1 MDSLYPPSTLTP
13 FHTLHKAQS
22 HLSAVPSPPV
32 VPRALN
38 LKRRSFDLPLTS
50 GGVKRA
56 NTFEAGGQ
64 ATRRRCSIKSLNEPD
79 GAAMWTPEPRGVPD
93 GAECTLR
100 DQPRTSLQ
108 ALEQQYDDLKNVVRR
123 EEERLDKSAVQHM
136 TAALFPNIS
145 SSSAAQ
151 NLSCSEMIQSAY
163 ERMREETE
171 GQLGTPGPSDML
183 SRRLDRELKIRNRRS
198 GEHRVIRSP
207 SERRI
212 GTIRR
217 RSKESVQNTAKSLI
231 SPEEVATPVP
241 APPAFH
247 HTPKM
252 KATLLS
258 TPASASL
265 RRGRPNSVKS
275 GLPLVVRPSAPLS
288 PGLQAEDPTPG
299 HNSSRLVVVSR
310 RTEEGSALQ
319 DKLAKK
325 TCEKQT
331 FNSSRKQTG
340 GSRASP
346 SDQRSQ
352 DAADML
358 TTITTTMESESSG
371 GEENLCSSFLE
382 EVMGPMTR
390 RRSRRLSLASSIPKL
405 KLSPSPSQASELN
418 SEEAWVC
425 AQDYLKAEGGESGE
439 GVVGRPSLAALVKQR
454 KVSAAVQL
462 FNNLR
467 PASPYMSGSS
477 ATEVQR
483 GRAAR
488 LTPRTT
494 MTPRELLR
502 ARGSLVQS
510 PARIAVV
517 APLRESSL
525 VNIQLEPHRT
535 RTPQKTLSLL
545 LHQDNTN
552 PPKLP
557 PRGAV
562 RPSPGRLKYR

>member
-1 MDSLYPPSTLTP
+1 MPSPLG
-13 FHTLHKAQS
+13 
-22 HLSAVPSPPV
+22 VPSAPY
-32 VPRALN
+32 
-38 LKRRSFDLPLTS
+38 LKRRSFDLPFSS

-56 NTFEAGGQ
+56 NTFDTGGQ
-64 ATRRRCSIKSLNEPD
+64 ATRRRSSIKSLNEPD

-108 ALEQQYDDLKNVVRR
+108 ALEQEYDTIKNVVQR
-123 EEERLDKSAVQHM
+123 EEERLDQSAVQHM
-136 TAALFPNIS
+136 TAALFPNMS
-145 SSSAAQ
+145 TTTTGQ
-151 NLSCSEMIQSAY
+151 NLSCSEMIQNAY

-231 SPEEVATPVP
+231 SPEEVATPAP
-241 APPAFH
+241 AASAFH
-247 HTPKM
+247 CTPKM

-275 GLPLVVRPSAPLS
+275 GLPVVVRSSATHS
-288 PGLQAEDPTPG
+288 PGPQIEDTTPG

-310 RTEEGSALQ
+310 RADEGSVAQ
-319 DKLAKK
+319 DTSLK
-325 TCEKQT
+325 TTRERQT
-331 FNSSRKQTG
+331 LNRSRKQS
-340 GSRASP
+340 GSIRASP
-346 SDQRSQ
+346 NDHQSFHGASDKPS
-352 DAADML
+352 
-358 TTITTTMESESSG
+358 TTITTSMESEPSG
-371 GEENLCSSFLE
+371 EEENLCSSFLE
-382 EVMGPMTR
+382 EVMGPLTR

-405 KLSPSPSQASELN
+405 KLSPSPSQSSEP
-418 SEEAWVC
+418 SPEEEWVC
-425 AQDYLKAEGGESGE
+425 APDYLKAEGEECGE

-467 PASPYMSGSS
+467 PASPYTSS
-477 ATEVQR
+477 SSVAEHQQQR

-494 MTPRELLR
+494 MTPKDLLK
-502 ARGSLVQS
+502 ARGPLIQS
-510 PARIAVV
+510 PARVAVV

-525 VNIQLEPHRT
+525 VNIQQESQRGK
-535 RTPQKTLSLL
+535 TPQKCSSLL
-545 LHQDNTN
+545 LHQDYGN

-562 RPSPGRLKYR
+562 KPTPGRMKYR